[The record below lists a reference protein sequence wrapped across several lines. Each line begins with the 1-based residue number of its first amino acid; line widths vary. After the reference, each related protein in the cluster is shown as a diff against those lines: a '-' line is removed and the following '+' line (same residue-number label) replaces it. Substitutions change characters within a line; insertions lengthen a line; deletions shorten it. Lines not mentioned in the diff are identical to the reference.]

1 MQNNIEK
8 NIRQWIA
15 LEDLSNELGISIK
28 SIKEK
33 CRSGKF
39 VYRIEKCGKKLNYYI
54 LTKFP
59 DIKYL
64 GV

>member
-39 VYRIEKCGKKLNYYI
+39 VYRIEKCGKKLN
-54 LTKFP
+54 
-59 DIKYL
+59 
-64 GV
+64 